1 MSTTPA
7 GWYPDPSVA
16 GQVRYFD
23 GHGWTEHTQ
32 PTPQAIAA
40 PQAAQ
45 LPAVPGYDQTPAVA
59 QYQQQP
65 QQYQQPQQQPQQYQ
79 QPQPQFNQPQQAQ
92 PPQQQFNQAP
102 QQYGQPQA
110 TAVNQI
116 MINNVAAVPVGPQK
130 NVGVAILLTFF
141 FGPLGLL
148 YATVSG
154 GLIMILVSILTAPL
168 VILFGIPQL
177 AIWIG
182 CMVWAGVAV
191 TNLNQA
197 AAMGAAVNAGVMT
210 APQQPAV
217 QQQQPQQYQQQPQ
230 AQQQPQQYAPPAAL
244 PQQTGAPNPY
254 QQGAPAEQQVPPPR

>member
-1 MSTTPA
+1 MTTTPA

-59 QYQQQP
+59 PYQQP
-65 QQYQQPQQQPQQYQ
+65 QQYQQPPQQQPQHYQPQPYQ
-79 QPQPQFNQPQQAQ
+79 QPQPPQP
-92 PPQQQFNQAP
+92 QFNQAP

-110 TAVNQI
+110 TAVNQV

-130 NVGVAILLTFF
+130 SVGVAILLTFL

-154 GLIMILVSILTAPL
+154 GLIMILVSFLTAPL

-191 TNLNQA
+191 SNQNQA
-197 AAMGAAVNAGVMT
+197 AIMGAPVNAGVMT
-210 APQQPAV
+210 APQQPAI
-217 QQQQPQQYQQQPQ
+217 QQQQPQQYQQPQYQP
-230 AQQQPQQYAPPAAL
+230 QPQQYAAPAAL

-254 QQGAPAEQQVPPPR
+254 QQGTPAEQQVPPPR